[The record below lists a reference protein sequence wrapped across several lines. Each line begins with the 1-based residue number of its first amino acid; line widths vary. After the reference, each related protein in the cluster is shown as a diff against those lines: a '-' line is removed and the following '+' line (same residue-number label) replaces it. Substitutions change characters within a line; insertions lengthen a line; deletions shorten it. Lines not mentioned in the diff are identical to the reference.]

1 MNAGRSDVSF
11 FVYCLR
17 VVDVFNDDNFFAQTE
32 VTMFITRSVCF
43 ALFLNFPLYNWLRY
57 YFIAFIQFIIPYEV
71 RECRG
76 YSAFVQ
82 VCKCHIVVEWSI
94 LLRAI

>member
-43 ALFLNFPLYNWLRY
+43 ALFLNFPVYFWLRY
-57 YFIAFIQFIIPYEV
+57 YFIVFIQFITPDEV
-71 RECRG
+71 REC
-76 YSAFVQ
+76 SCILSIFVTERLTIGNDS
-82 VCKCHIVVEWSI
+82 C
-94 LLRAI
+94 